1 MKKKGKRKIVEFDK
15 CFNIK
20 KIKEI
25 EGRIPEAQIRI
36 QELTRK
42 KKLPKKIHCMS
53 EKDIKDFRGASGV
66 AILPD
71 KIKINPNM
79 GSHGILFNYI
89 HENIHIALPSASEN
103 LVDHLTDLVAYQM
116 ELPR

>member
-1 MKKKGKRKIVEFDK
+1 
-15 CFNIK
+15 
-20 KIKEI
+20 
-25 EGRIPEAQIRI
+25 
-36 QELTRK
+36 
-42 KKLPKKIHCMS
+42 MS
-53 EKDIKDFRGASGV
+53 EEDIKDFRGASGV

-71 KIKINPNM
+71 KIKIDPNM

-116 ELPR
+116 KLPR